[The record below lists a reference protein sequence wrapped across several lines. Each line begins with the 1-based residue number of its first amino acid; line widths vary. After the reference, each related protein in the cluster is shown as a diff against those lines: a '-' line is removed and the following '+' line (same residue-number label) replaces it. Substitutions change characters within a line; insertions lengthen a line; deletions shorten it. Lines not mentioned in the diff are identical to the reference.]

1 MLASPLRCKPPRS
14 QPHRPTH
21 PNHPTNRPPPPAQ
34 AHPNSIAL
42 FVPTEV
48 TTYCFYPGTHK
59 DFLVANAIFRMGGAA
74 MLMTNKPSLYSRCK
88 YELQHADRV
97 HTGQDDTSYK

>member
-1 MLASPLRCKPPRS
+1 
-14 QPHRPTH
+14 
-21 PNHPTNRPPPPAQ
+21 
-34 AHPNSIAL
+34 
-42 FVPTEV
+42 VPCEV
-48 TTYCFYPGTHK
+48 TTYCFYPGRQK

-88 YELQHADRV
+88 YELQHVERV

>member
-1 MLASPLRCKPPRS
+1 LAQILRAPRPLSPSRR
-14 QPHRPTH
+14 
-21 PNHPTNRPPPPAQ
+21 PPAQ

-74 MLMTNKPSLYSRCK
+74 MLMTNKPALYSRCK

-97 HTGQDDTSYK
+97 HTGQDDASYK